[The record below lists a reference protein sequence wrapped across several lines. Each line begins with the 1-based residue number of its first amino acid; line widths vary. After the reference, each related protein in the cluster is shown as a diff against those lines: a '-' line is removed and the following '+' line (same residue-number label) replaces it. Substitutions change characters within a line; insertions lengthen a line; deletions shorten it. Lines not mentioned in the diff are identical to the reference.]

1 MIMEQTFRLG
11 TDGIKYR
18 LSLSLSLSGTYLVI
32 HFTMSYDACKDC
44 WTLDTSLL

>member
-11 TDGIKYR
+11 TDGIKCR
-18 LSLSLSLSGTYLVI
+18 LSLSFSGTYLVI

-44 WTLDTSLL
+44 WTLDTSSL